1 MKIGIPRSGYYFKF
15 GKRWEKFFENLG
27 FEVVISPETNRDI
40 YELGME
46 NAGSEFCQ
54 PIKVLTGH
62 VLWLKDRVDYVFV
75 PDFLGGEKTF
85 CCGYFRGC
93 SDLMRSLSG
102 SKKILTMEMNMN
114 HVDRKEYL
122 KVAKQLGKNGK
133 DAFEK
138 VDWKEE
144 DRLEKVLESKKKKI
158 AIVGETYVLN
168 DSFCNNGVV
177 KKLEDE
183 GYEVVKSDIVPFSKI
198 KKNTKDYI
206 IHWTEEKESFGSLIE
221 FFNEDRIDGVV
232 YICPFNC
239 GPDFLVGEIIL
250 DKYKGVKPVLRL
262 NVDETLSE
270 TRTAIRVEAFL
281 DILK

>member
-1 MKIGIPRSGYYFKF
+1 MKIGIPRAGYYFRF
-15 GKRWEKFFENLG
+15 GKLWKKFFENLG
-27 FEVVISPETNRDI
+27 YEVIVSPKTNREI

-62 VLWLKDRVDYVFV
+62 VLWLKEKVDYIFV

-93 SDLMRSLSG
+93 SDLMRSLSA
-102 SKKILTMEMNMN
+102 SEKILTMELNMN
-114 HVDRKEYL
+114 KVSKEEFL
-122 KVAKQLGKNGK
+122 KVAKILGKNGEK
-133 DAFEK
+133 AFDK
-138 VDWKEE
+138 IDWKEE
-144 DRLEKVLESKKKKI
+144 DRLEEVLNSKKKKI
-158 AIVGETYVLN
+158 AIVGEPYVLN
-168 DSFCNNGVV
+168 DDFCNNGVI
-177 KKLEDE
+177 KLLEE
-183 GYEVVKSDIVPFSKI
+183 NGYEVVKSDIVPFSKI

-250 DKYKGVKPVLRL
+250 DKYKGVKPILRL

-281 DILK
+281 DIL